1 MMTGLVLAEGSPEE
15 VAVTLAALVP
25 AVVEGLLG
33 DAVVIARQPDPAL
46 ATIAE
51 IAGASLAFAPGNADP
66 WRAGGT
72 LARREWLLCLKSGD
86 VPGEG
91 WMRAVDRFIASGR
104 SRGSAAG
111 PLLPDGTW
119 RGRRVVAP
127 GRGNGGDPNGSPGRS
142 RSAQLAGVTRWGA
155 GAAAPHSR
163 EDRAQLCAVS
173 VSRAA
178 CRVSGARR
186 AAA

>member
-1 MMTGLVLAEGSPEE
+1 MMTGLVLAEGSPED

-66 WRAGGT
+66 WRAGGR

-91 WMRAVDRFIASGR
+91 WMRAVDRFLAAAVREDRPLGR
-104 SRGSAAG
+104 FSRTG
-111 PLLPDGTW
+111 L
-119 RGRRVVAP
+119 
-127 GRGNGGDPNGSPGRS
+127 
-142 RSAQLAGVTRWGA
+142 
-155 GAAAPHSR
+155 GAAAALSRLAEAMAGTRTVRPGDLVQRNWLASR
-163 EDRAQLCAVS
+163 EGERVRPL
-173 VSRAA
+173 RIAA
-178 CRVSGARR
+178 RIERDSAR
-186 AAA
+186 